1 MRGLLHLKSE
11 VTSIILD
18 QERRLSHRV
27 VDGSNLE
34 AETMGKRISR
44 WEPRTLSVS

>member
-18 QERRLSHRV
+18 QERRISHRV
-27 VDGSNLE
+27 VDGSSLE
-34 AETMGKRISR
+34 AGTMRERSSR
-44 WEPRTLSVS
+44 WEPRTLSAS